1 MKLGHILE
9 KVLKAKVAR
18 RARAGFT
25 MIELL
30 VVMAILGTLVGTFA
44 VSTASAR
51 ENAKIVKATA
61 EGRALENAIRL
72 FCMTWMDT
80 AEDEDGGNILSDLGL
95 SDGIQDANSTLTN
108 MLTKP
113 NESNGNT
120 VYFEANDRSI
130 RGGKLCDPWGNPYK
144 VRVKL
149 VNPTAS
155 SNSEDETYEIV
166 VPIVGRH
173 RALESLSTGE

>member
-1 MKLGHILE
+1 
-9 KVLKAKVAR
+9 
-18 RARAGFT
+18 
-25 MIELL
+25 
-30 VVMAILGTLVGTFA
+30 
-44 VSTASAR
+44 
-51 ENAKIVKATA
+51 
-61 EGRALENAIRL
+61 
-72 FCMTWMDT
+72 
-80 AEDEDGGNILSDLGL
+80 
-95 SDGIQDANSTLTN
+95 